1 MSDEIEE
8 FFDRVGTGHIDNKT
22 EIAIFDFMG
31 YLTTRSSET
40 RVGAAYNPTPLLNHY
55 KDWKRS
61 RGQGENTS
69 SAINVDNW

>member
-1 MSDEIEE
+1 MSNDIEE

-31 YLTTRSSET
+31 YLTTRPGEI
-40 RVGAAYNPTPLLNHY
+40 RVGAAYNPTPLLNQY
-55 KDWKRS
+55 KDWKGS

-69 SAINVDNW
+69 SAINADNW